1 MVASITGG
9 QLGVEEPQ
17 RRFLRPIRVFSQ
29 DFGGAYVAQI
39 SCDCHKDYTLRV
51 LMIEA
56 PSPP

>member
-1 MVASITGG
+1 MVASVARR
-9 QLGVEEPQ
+9 QLDVKEPQ

-39 SCDCHKDYTLRV
+39 SRDCHKDYTLRV